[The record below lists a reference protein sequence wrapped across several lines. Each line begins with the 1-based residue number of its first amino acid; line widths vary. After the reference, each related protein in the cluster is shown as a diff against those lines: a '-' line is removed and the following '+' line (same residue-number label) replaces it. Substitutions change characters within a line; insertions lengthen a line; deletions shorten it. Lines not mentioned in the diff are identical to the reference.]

1 MARINDRP
9 GSVARRGPVPIFVS
23 VELSRVRWLVTWTFH
38 GSPKMSKTF
47 VRAGDGTGLLALL
60 AQIRTRAERAQ
71 HLAGEIIVVQEAG
84 LDGFW
89 VHRLL
94 ESQSLES
101 HVVDPASIAVPRR
114 QRRPKSDAI
123 DGETL
128 LRVLMAWKRGE
139 PRVCSMVVPPAPED
153 EARRRV
159 VRERKMLVAERTRE
173 TNRIR
178 GLLASQGVV
187 DYDPL
192 RRDCRVRLEGLR
204 TGDGRALPQRFRAE
218 IARALDRIEL
228 VERQIAEL
236 EAERNALIHAPSGPC
251 PPAARLLALRGI
263 GPESAAVLSLECFFR
278 HFDNRRQLAAY
289 AGLAPSPWQSGRV
302 ERTQGISKAGNG
314 RLRTAMVELAWLWLR
329 YQPDSALAAWFR
341 QRVRAERG
349 RPRRIAIV
357 ALARKLLVALWR
369 YVTAGQVPEG
379 AVLKEA

>member
-1 MARINDRP
+1 MARINDQP
-9 GSVARRGPVPIFVS
+9 GSTARRGPVSIFVS

-38 GSPKMSKTF
+38 GSTKMSKTF
-47 VRAGDGTGLLALL
+47 ARAGDGEGVLALL
-60 AQIRTRAERAQ
+60 AQIGTRAERAQ
-71 HLAGEIIVVQEAG
+71 HPAGEIIVAQEAG

-94 ESQSLES
+94 ERQGLES

-159 VRERKMLVAERTRE
+159 VRERKMLVAERTCE

-192 RRDCRVRLEGLR
+192 HRDCRVRLEGLR
-204 TGDGRALPQRFRAE
+204 TGDGGALPPPFKAE
-218 IARALDRIEL
+218 IARALDRIKL
-228 VERQIAEL
+228 VERQIADL
-236 EAERNALIHAPSGPC
+236 EAERNALVQAPSGPC
-251 PPAARLLALRGI
+251 LPAARLLALRGI
-263 GPESAAVLSLECFFR
+263 GPASAAVLSLEGFFR

-302 ERTQGISKAGNG
+302 ERTQGLSKAGNG

-329 YQPDSALAAWFR
+329 YQPGSALAAWFR

-349 RPRRIAIV
+349 GR
-357 ALARKLLVALWR
+357 
-369 YVTAGQVPEG
+369 G
-379 AVLKEA
+379 ASRLSRSRASCWLRCGAMSPLGRSPKEPS